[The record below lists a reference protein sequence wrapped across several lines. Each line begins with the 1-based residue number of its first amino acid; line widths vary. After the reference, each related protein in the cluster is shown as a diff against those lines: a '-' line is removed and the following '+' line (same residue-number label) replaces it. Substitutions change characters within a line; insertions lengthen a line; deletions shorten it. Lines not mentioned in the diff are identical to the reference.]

1 MIFEFTDTVK
11 EIDFS
16 DISEKHNIVAY
27 VSESEFEKF
36 YTGFGFD
43 KNAYNVFCRNDRN
56 FRSNILNFNNYCYGT
71 LIIIE
76 PDMNSF
82 SENRLAFYIRKNLV
96 LIIEI
101 SDSNHTVYKRFIEA
115 VDRIRSEE
123 FKSERFIFA
132 FIDSLISSDNKELE
146 NIEIEINR
154 IEDLIIRKNQYK
166 NFNEELLKYKRKLL
180 KLRNYYEQ
188 LIDIGESLNENEC
201 NIFDKNNLSFFKS
214 FIKKSERLVSDVN
227 LLRDNI
233 IQLRE
238 IHQTSLD
245 MKLNNTMKL
254 FTVITAV
261 FSPLTLIAGWYG
273 MNFRYMPELSWKY
286 GYVFVIVLSI
296 LTVGISICI
305 FKKKKL
311 I

>member
-1 MIFEFTDTVK
+1 MIFEFADTVK

-16 DISEKHNIVAY
+16 DISEKHNTVAY
-27 VSESEFEKF
+27 ISESEFENF
-36 YTGFGFD
+36 HINFGFD
-43 KNAYNVFCRNDRN
+43 QNDYRVFCRDDRN

-76 PDMNSF
+76 PDINNS
-82 SENRLAFYIRKNLV
+82 SENRLAFYIRRNMV

-115 VDRIRSEE
+115 VERIRSEE
-123 FKSERFIFA
+123 FKPERFIFT

-154 IEDLIIRKNQYK
+154 IEDLIIRENQYK

-188 LIDIGESLNENEC
+188 LIDIGESLNENES
-201 NIFDKNNLSFFKS
+201 NIFDECNLSYFKS
-214 FIKKSERLVSDVN
+214 FIRKSERLVSDVN

-254 FTVITAV
+254 FTVITAI
-261 FSPLTLIAGWYG
+261 FSPLTLIVGWYG

-286 GYVFVIVLSI
+286 GYFFVIILSI
-296 LTVGISICI
+296 LTVVICICI
-305 FKKKKL
+305 FKKKKF

>member
-1 MIFEFTDTVK
+1 MILEFSDTVK

-16 DISEKHNIVAY
+16 DISPKNNIVAY
-27 VSESEFEKF
+27 VSEAEFKKFHNELGIDEKA
-36 YTGFGFD
+36 YT
-43 KNAYNVFCRNDRN
+43 VFCKEDRN
-56 FRSNILNFNNYCYGT
+56 LRSEILNYKDYCYGT

-76 PDMNSF
+76 PDINNT
-82 SENRLAFYIRKNLV
+82 SENRLSFYIKQNLI
-96 LIIEI
+96 LFIEI
-101 SDSNHTVYKRFIEA
+101 TDLNHTIYKRFSEA
-115 VDRIRSEE
+115 VKRISYE
-123 FKSERFIFA
+123 KYIPERFIFF
-132 FIDSLISSDNKELE
+132 FIDSLISSDNKGLE
-146 NIEIEINR
+146 NIEVEISH
-154 IEDLIIRKNQYK
+154 IEDRIIQENQYK
-166 NFNEELLKYKRKLL
+166 NFNEELLRYKRKLL

-188 LIDIGESLNENEC
+188 LIDIGESLYENETK
-201 NIFDKNNLSFFKS
+201 IFSNQNLSYFRN

-254 FTVITAV
+254 FTVITAI

-286 GYVFVIVLSI
+286 GYIFVIFLSI
-296 LTVGISICI
+296 FTVGICIYI

-311 I
+311 F